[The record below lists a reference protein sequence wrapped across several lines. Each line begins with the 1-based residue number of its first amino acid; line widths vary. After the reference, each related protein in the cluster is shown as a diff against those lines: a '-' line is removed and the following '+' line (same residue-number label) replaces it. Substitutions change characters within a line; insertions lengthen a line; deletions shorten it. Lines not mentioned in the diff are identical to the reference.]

1 MDEQSTTGAPAAGLP
16 RRVAALVYDC
26 LPLFA
31 IQFVGTIAVLPLTGG
46 EAITPATE
54 GLAAYLAYRAFLALL
69 ALGYFGLAWTRG
81 GQTIGMMAWKIR
93 LVDRG
98 ARAPGWPTAFSR
110 FAFGFALAA
119 AAECGLRLAYEPG
132 GAVPGIAAGFLLL
145 PLAANFAWIPID
157 SGGRTLQDL
166 ACGTRMLRI
175 VESVHAPDR
184 DGGNRGQ

>member
-1 MDEQSTTGAPAAGLP
+1 MDEQSTTGAPAAGLL
-16 RRVAALVYDC
+16 RRIAALAYDC

-31 IQFVGTIAVLPLTGG
+31 ILFVGTVAVLPLTGG

-98 ARAPGWPTAFSR
+98 AHAPGWPTALWR
-110 FAFGFALAA
+110 FAFGFVLAV
-119 AAECGLRLAYEPG
+119 AAESGLRLAYEPG
-132 GAVPGIAAGFLLL
+132 AAASGIAAGLLLL
-145 PLAANFAWIPID
+145 PLAANFAWIPFD
-157 SGGRTLQDL
+157 PQRRSLQDL
-166 ACGTRMLRI
+166 ACGTRMLRTR
-175 VESVHAPDR
+175 VSAHAPDR
-184 DGGNRGQ
+184 DGGNHGQ